1 MYNIFATN
9 ITRQRGARVKYSRGH
24 SSAAAEAKVVD
35 EEEHS
40 NRDRTLNKSERE
52 GKMRKIKWKG
62 RGGGVE
68 ELRSFPSGHQ
78 QFYAGLRSVSNAIVL
93 LAKVVLCCCR
103 RRRTF

>member
-1 MYNIFATN
+1 
-9 ITRQRGARVKYSRGH
+9 
-24 SSAAAEAKVVD
+24 
-35 EEEHS
+35 
-40 NRDRTLNKSERE
+40 
-52 GKMRKIKWKG
+52 MRKIKWKG

-93 LAKVVLCCCR
+93 LAKVVLCCRR